1 MRRLPFTLLA
11 ILSLSMPV
19 WGQTPSPPAD
29 QAEIIQ
35 TLLARIDKLEQR
47 VNDLEGKLACPSP
60 PCAPEAHVLLASMGE
75 PPALPPAAAPKPAPK
90 PQQDQHG
97 MPVGEQQSPFPTMQ
111 IRGFGD
117 VDFGTTNQPGVNS
130 GFTLGQFVLH
140 ISSPLTSKVNYFGE
154 LSFTA
159 QPSSPFT
166 LEVERMLLRYD
177 YNDIF
182 KISFGKYHTPINY
195 WNTAFHHGLW
205 LQTTIARPEMIKFGG
220 PFQPVHFIGALAE
233 GAVPTGPLGL
243 NYQVGLGNGRSSNI
257 ARAGDGGDINNN
269 RAWVV
274 NIFSR
279 PRGWSGFQIG
289 GSAYGDEITVPG
301 ATGGSPPLVP
311 RTRELIS
318 SAHIVWTRET
328 PELLAEFANVRH
340 LVPQTGQAFN
350 SQAYYVQVAYRL
362 PTFEKKWKPYYRFEH
377 TRVPPGEP
385 IFQTPLPSLSGFLV
399 PDLVQSTAGVRF
411 DFSDFA
417 AFKGEY
423 RNSRRGVGEPSF
435 HGAFFQTSFTF

>member
-1 MRRLPFTLLA
+1 MRRLPLTLLA
-11 ILSLSMPV
+11 ILFLSMPV

-29 QAEIIQ
+29 QAEVIK

-75 PPALPPAAAPKPAPK
+75 PPAIPSAPAPKPAPK

-117 VDFGTTNQPGVNS
+117 VDFGASNEPATTLGSSSASNS

-140 ISSPLTSKVNYFGE
+140 ISSPLTTKVNYFGE

-177 YNDIF
+177 YNDMF

-220 PFQPVHFIGALAE
+220 PFQPVHFIGLLGE
-233 GAVPTGPLGL
+233 GAVPTGALGL
-243 NYQVGLGNGRSSNI
+243 NYQVGVGNGRSTNI
-257 ARAGDGGDINNN
+257 ARAGDAGDINNN
-269 RAWVV
+269 RAWVM

-289 GSAYGDEITVPG
+289 GSAYGDEITVEG
-301 ATGGSPPLVP
+301 LH

-318 SAHIVWTRET
+318 SGHIVWTRET
-328 PELLAEFANVRH
+328 PEVLAEFANVRH
-340 LVPQTGQAFN
+340 LDTQTGQSFN
-350 SQAYYVQVAYRL
+350 SQAYYAQVAYRL
-362 PTFEKKWKPYYRFEH
+362 PILQKKWKPYYRFEH
-377 TRVPPGEP
+377 TRVPAGEP
-385 IFQTPLPSLSGFLV
+385 IFDVPLVAPTFVV
-399 PDLVQSTAGVRF
+399 PDLVQSTAGIRF

-423 RNSRRGVGEPSF
+423 RNTRRGAGEPSF